1 MNTVDAIKN
10 PKMSMV
16 WWSKSF
22 STSTLE
28 VDIVWSEFPKK
39 KTKKHGKQNPKV
51 VYVSRFEHG
60 KISYQLLT
68 CIFNKR

>member
-39 KTKKHGKQNPKV
+39 KLKNTGNKIQKWSMCQDLNTGK
-51 VYVSRFEHG
+51 FH
-60 KISYQLLT
+60 IS
-68 CIFNKR
+68 C

>member
-39 KTKKHGKQNPKV
+39 KN
-51 VYVSRFEHG
+51 
-60 KISYQLLT
+60 
-68 CIFNKR
+68 